1 MTAATQGPARAEFTR
16 PEIIDGL
23 RDLVRRLRN
32 AGRPSR
38 IQIVGGAA
46 IALTLNEHRSATV
59 DVDGPVSPPTSSWR
73 RQPPSRQSATGAAIG

>member
-1 MTAATQGPARAEFTR
+1 MTAATQRPARAEFTR

-32 AGRPSR
+32 AGQSSR

-46 IALTLNEHRSATV
+46 IALTLNENRSATV
-59 DVDGPVSPPTSSWR
+59 DIDGPVSPPEVVL
-73 RQPPSRQSATGAAIG
+73 AAAAAIASERN